1 MDQQN
6 EGIPA
11 VGAIDVQDAC
21 TLLFTP
27 VALGHKA
34 TLEAMA
40 ERLSKE
46 ARSLWDRAEQLRGIH
61 KISVLLEVD
70 SDDRVSATVRVGG
83 QLLSMYAPK
92 DAESACQ
99 LTYHVIQGFQ
109 PPLRLPPF
117 GTPVDR
123 TLPGLEMVPDTSHQ
137 NQ

>member
-6 EGIPA
+6 EDKLV

-34 TLEAMA
+34 ALEAMA
-40 ERLSKE
+40 ERLSVE
-46 ARSLWDRAEQLRGIH
+46 ARSLWDRAEKLRGIH
-61 KISVLLEVD
+61 KISVLLEVEK
-70 SDDRVSATVRVGG
+70 DDRVSATVRIGG

-92 DAESACQ
+92 DAEAACQ
-99 LTYHVIQGFQ
+99 LAYHLIQGFQ
-109 PPLRLPPF
+109 PPRRLPPF

-123 TLPGLEMVPDTSHQ
+123 TLPGLDMAPDTSQQ
-137 NQ
+137 NS